1 MFQKIMSFFKSK
13 REPKNIVKFKNI
25 FVAMLVIIIALIFI
39 SSFEFGAKPQK
50 TTKVDTKNISA
61 MEYCEVVE
69 NRLTSVL
76 ENVKGIGSVSVFI
89 MVDSSPTI
97 KYLEET
103 DIQKKQSGDL
113 SDKQTESIKTTIVMS
128 KNGTIT
134 TPVVVVELL
143 PKITGVLIVASGA
156 KDVKF
161 KTMLINITSSVLS
174 VDISKVEVMEG
185 K

>member
-13 REPKNIVKFKNI
+13 REPKNMVKFKNI
-25 FVAMLVIIIALIFI
+25 FVAMVVIIIALIFI
-39 SSFEFGAKPQK
+39 SSLEFGTKSK
-50 TTKVDTKNISA
+50 KITKVDTKNISA